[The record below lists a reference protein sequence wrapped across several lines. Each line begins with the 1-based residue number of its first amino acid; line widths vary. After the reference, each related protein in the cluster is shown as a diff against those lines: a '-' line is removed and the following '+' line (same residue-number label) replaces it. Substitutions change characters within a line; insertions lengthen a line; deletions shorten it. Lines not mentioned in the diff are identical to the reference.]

1 MKELERGG
9 GCYGYVSGV
18 SEGGGGYG
26 YISGVS
32 APQKRMVVNGG
43 QKAN

>member
-1 MKELERGG
+1 MKELERGR
-9 GCYGYVSGV
+9 CQM
-18 SEGGGGYG
+18 EGGGYR

-43 QKAN
+43 

>member
-1 MKELERGG
+1 MRDKRLNHEGTG
-9 GCYGYVSGV
+9 KGGV
-18 SEGGGGYG
+18 SEGGGDYG

-43 QKAN
+43 